1 MTREERISKHLSF
14 VQSRIEAIEEQIL
27 NYSPD
32 QKGYKELVE
41 SYNKWQE
48 KSDELEDKLEHLDDV
63 DIELEKLNIERLK
76 LERTEEIEQDKLNLA
91 QEQLRLDREKF
102 VYETEAHKKEELI
115 SNVFKT
121 LEVGGKIALPLI
133 GMGAAVKLAKISY
146 INDLDMKLCNG
157 NVRGAAKELLK
168 MAISMKV

>member
-1 MTREERISKHLSF
+1 MNREERINNHLNF
-14 VQSRIEAIEEQIL
+14 VQSRIEALEKQVL
-27 NYSPD
+27 NCNPD
-32 QKGYKELVE
+32 MKGYKETVE

-48 KSDELEDKLEHLDDV
+48 KYDELENRLEHLNDV
-63 DIELEKLNIERLK
+63 DVDLEKLNIERMK

-102 VYETEAHKKEELI
+102 VYETEAHKREEFI
-115 SNVFKT
+115 SNLFRT
-121 LEVGGKIALPLI
+121 LELGGKIAIPVI

-168 MAISMKV
+168 MALSMKV